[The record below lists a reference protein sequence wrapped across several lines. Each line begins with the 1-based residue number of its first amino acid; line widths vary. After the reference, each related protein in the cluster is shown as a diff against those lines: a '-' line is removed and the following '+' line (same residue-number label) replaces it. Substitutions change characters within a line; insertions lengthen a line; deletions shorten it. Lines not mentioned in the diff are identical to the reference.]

1 MSPGCSKGHRSSR
14 FFAPLLLSHLERH
27 LERSA
32 PRRLSPGRGGPRP
45 ARQPR
50 LLQGQCGPAMLSLE
64 SDGAAPGCFR
74 IKTAARRAPA
84 LCRVCLAN
92 LLVAIL
98 SGCTAALQGTLFFL
112 RASLETEAPSGE
124 GLPRGLRPVLSVSPP
139 LWPTEGQPFTPG
151 RVHSS
156 LRVSSGLLLQNMP
169 SALCCDSQCLRMR
182 ILKAKDPPLPLSHP
196 LHLVPG
202 APAPHLSSPRLSSG
216 FSIWLRGAF
225 SGP

>member
-14 FFAPLLLSHLERH
+14 FFAPLLLSH

-124 GLPRGLRPVLSVSPP
+124 GLPRGLRARP
-139 LWPTEGQPFTPG
+139 E
-151 RVHSS
+151 R
-156 LRVSSGLLLQNMP
+156 
-169 SALCCDSQCLRMR
+169 
-182 ILKAKDPPLPLSHP
+182 
-196 LHLVPG
+196 
-202 APAPHLSSPRLSSG
+202 LSSPLAHGGAALHAGPRALLPAGLVRPPCCKTCLLLSVVTPSVCE
-216 FSIWLRGAF
+216 
-225 SGP
+225 